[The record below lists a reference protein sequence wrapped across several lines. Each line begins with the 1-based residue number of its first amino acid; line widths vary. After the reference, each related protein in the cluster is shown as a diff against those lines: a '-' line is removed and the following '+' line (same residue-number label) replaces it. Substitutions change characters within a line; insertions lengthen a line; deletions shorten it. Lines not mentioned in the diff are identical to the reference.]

1 MKKDKNLKV
10 HVILKNLIV
19 VTEDSE
25 EDITFK
31 LPMYKYLQNN
41 FDEMI
46 TKELS
51 EEFNDNFQVIIFI
64 MLEIAK
70 KSAQRKNK
78 FIRYLLED
86 DYRLHK

>member
-1 MKKDKNLKV
+1 MTMKKDKNLKV

-31 LPMYKYLQNN
+31 LPMYKYLENN

-46 TKELS
+46 T
-51 EEFNDNFQVIIFI
+51 
-64 MLEIAK
+64 
-70 KSAQRKNK
+70 R
-78 FIRYLLED
+78 
-86 DYRLHK
+86 